1 MSSAQSS
8 KNNKALRISGVL
20 AMVAVGHLVSA
31 WLIGNM
37 KMPEIRPLELTK
49 PLEVKMIHIEKPKP
63 IVPPPPKP
71 KPQPPKPKEQPKPK
85 PQPPKKVVEK
95 PKQEPKK
102 TEVPK
107 TRVVQTKNTSTKKQ
121 TMVEDHTPVVTTHI
135 EIKREV
141 QNDVKETKET
151 KSQPQSETKTKETE
165 SQPQSEKTTEPK
177 RQEPVSVSEG
187 QLAWQRRPHIDP
199 SALNTHLKQLE
210 ADSVTVTVSFTS
222 DAKGKIVSAT
232 VTKSSGIPALDTYVK
247 NRVMGAKL
255 KEYKPNG
262 VPTPVKSTQ
271 NFLLRKPK

>member
-71 KPQPPKPKEQPKPK
+71 KPQPPKPKEQPKP
-85 PQPPKKVVEK
+85 QPPKKVVEK
-95 PKQEPKK
+95 PKPVVQPPKPVPQRVIQTK
-102 TEVPK
+102 TPSPKPQQTAPDVPVNPQPQPVVVQDVPPTPKPQPVVPETPPSSKTPTVPETPQPVVPK
-107 TRVVQTKNTSTKKQ
+107 TPA
-121 TMVEDHTPVVTTHI
+121 PVTL
-135 EIKREV
+135 
-141 QNDVKETKET
+141 
-151 KSQPQSETKTKETE
+151 SA
-165 SQPQSEKTTEPK
+165 
-177 RQEPVSVSEG
+177 G
-187 QLAWQRRPHIDP
+187 QLAWQRKPHIDP
-199 SALNTHLKQLE
+199 SSLTTHLKKAE
-210 ADSVTVTVSFTS
+210 SDSVTVTVAFTS

-232 VTKSSGIPALDTYVK
+232 VTQSSGIPALDNYVK
-247 NRVMGAKL
+247 NRVLGAKL

-271 NFLLRKPK
+271 NFLFHKPK